1 MRSVH
6 VSRVIAV
13 GPDEVYD
20 FAANPTNLPAWA
32 AGLADGPVTQ
42 EGETLHVDSPM
53 GRVSVELAPRNEHRV
68 LDHVVVLPSG
78 ERVVNH
84 MRVLSHPDGAE
95 VVFTLRQL
103 GRSAEEFERD
113 RQMVAADLDQLKGLL
128 ETTF

>member
-1 MRSVH
+1 MV
-6 VSRVIAV
+6 
-13 GPDEVYD
+13 
-20 FAANPTNLPAWA
+20 
-32 AGLADGPVTQ
+32 
-42 EGETLHVDSPM
+42 VDSPM
-53 GRVSVELAPRNEHRV
+53 GRVEVEFVPRNEHGV
-68 LDHVVVLPSG
+68 LDHDVTLPSG
-78 ERVVNH
+78 EQVRNH